1 MQQLISIPPSKHA
14 GARVVAAKTTSR
26 NVCLSCILDSQKREM
41 IKTDRQSQLWP
52 NRYSDMFDYSGLLW
66 IDRTFMYHEAV
77 SWPCM
82 QVNT

>member
-41 IKTDRQSQLWP
+41 IKTDNLSCGQTGTATCLITQASC
-52 NRYSDMFDYSGLLW
+52 GLTEPLC
-66 IDRTFMYHEAV
+66 TMKPSV
-77 SWPCM
+77 GPVCK
-82 QVNT
+82 